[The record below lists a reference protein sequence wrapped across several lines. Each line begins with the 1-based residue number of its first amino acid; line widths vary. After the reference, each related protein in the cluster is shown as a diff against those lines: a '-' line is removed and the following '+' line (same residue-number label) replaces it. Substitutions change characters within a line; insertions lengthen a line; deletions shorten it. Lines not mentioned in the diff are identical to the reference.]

1 MGYFSL
7 PSSYFRDG
15 KWLDLVSKNAQ
26 FVKVFLKIKGVNFF
40 HKIFTPNP
48 ILAVMFADLDNFV
61 AVFFVKNYFDV
72 V

>member
-26 FVKVFLKIKGVNFF
+26 FLKVFLKIKGVIFF